1 MSISYLTII
10 FLLLVLNCLR
20 YWKKL
25 GKQPP
30 SIRWM
35 YRIAYSLSLALYI
48 CIILHIKV
56 PMPTQFFI
64 NKVSPW
70 AFNYLNR

>member
-1 MSISYLTII
+1 MNVVYLTII
-10 FLLLVLNCLR
+10 FLLLVINFLR
-20 YWKKL
+20 YWNKL

-35 YRIAYSLSLALYI
+35 YRIAYSLSLVLYI
-48 CIILHIKV
+48 CIVLHIDI

-64 NKVSPW
+64 NQVSPW
-70 AFNYLNR
+70 VFTILNR